1 MNRLQKGKPS
11 GPNGNNAPGPVGM
24 PPQHDASNM
33 HLGPYSHPMQHHHM
47 PPELEQQQQQ
57 QVRIHVKIH
66 NFFYQFYLYQD
77 DKRSKFF

>member
-1 MNRLQKGKPS
+1 MNDLQKGKPV

-47 PPELEQQQQQ
+47 PPELEQQQ
-57 QVRIHVKIH
+57 VRI
-66 NFFYQFYLYQD
+66 L
-77 DKRSKFF
+77 KFPSTRIQNGSN